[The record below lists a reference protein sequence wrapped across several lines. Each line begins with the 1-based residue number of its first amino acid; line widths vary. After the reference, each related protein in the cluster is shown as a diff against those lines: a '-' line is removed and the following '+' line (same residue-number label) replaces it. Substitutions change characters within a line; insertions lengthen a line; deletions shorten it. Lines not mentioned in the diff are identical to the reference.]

1 MENTKTI
8 APETWQES
16 LLHFLAANRAELES
30 RYLKVLREAL
40 FDRRT
45 SLRPNMLKGIVAD
58 EVGSLIRFFEDASFS
73 ALAHGAELHKLGLNE
88 LMILRLGTVTRQ
100 YLLAYL
106 APEQSVA
113 ALTAID
119 RYQEMVVQGYVQT
132 QEQHILR
139 EQELIRSALQTA
151 VSRYM
156 VEIKEIEAMAEKAT
170 QANQFKTQ
178 FIARIGHELRTPLGA
193 MMGLAQ
199 MLQAEIYGPLSSQQK
214 DLTQRIINKS
224 EVLKQVFA
232 ELLDQSQIESGQLR
246 LKVAPFSPR
255 ELIEQ
260 VHANYLPLALGKGLS
275 MRLKIG
281 DALPDTAVG
290 DKNRSEQIITNLIV
304 NAIKYTDE
312 GNIWVRAFKSN
323 ATHWSVE
330 VRDTGIGIAQEH
342 LEYVFEPFRQT
353 DESSGRQ
360 YGGVGLGLAIV
371 QQLVKAMDGTVEVK
385 SKLGQGSTFIV
396 HLPLELTA

>member
-1 MENTKTI
+1 M
-8 APETWQES
+8 ALPETWQKY
-16 LLHFLAANRAELES
+16 LVNLVTANRAELEK
-30 RYLKVLREAL
+30 RYQQVLRESL

-45 SLRPNMLKGIVAD
+45 SFRPNMVNRIATE
-58 EVGSLIRFFEDASFS
+58 EVEALNQFFSEAELTAVPHGGKLHALGLTQGALLQLGKETRQFL
-73 ALAHGAELHKLGLNE
+73 LAHLNE
-88 LMILRLGTVTRQ
+88 YHAQAVQ
-100 YLLAYL
+100 AVD
-106 APEQSVA
+106 A
-113 ALTAID
+113 
-119 RYQEMVVQGYVQT
+119 YQEMAIQGYM
-132 QEQHILR
+132 EANEARILR
-139 EQELIRSALQTA
+139 EQELIRGALQTA
-151 VSRYM
+151 VGRYT
-156 VEIKEIEAMAEKAT
+156 VEIKEIEDMAEKAI

-199 MLQAEIYGPLSSQQK
+199 MLQAEIYGPLSPQQK

-232 ELLDQSQIESGQLR
+232 ELLDQSQIESGRLR
-246 LKVAPFSPR
+246 LKAAPLSPR
-255 ELIEQ
+255 ELVEQ

-275 MRLKIG
+275 MRLKV
-281 DALPDTAVG
+281 DDTLPDTAVG
-290 DKNRSEQIITNLIV
+290 DKSRLEQIITNLIV

-312 GNIWVRAFKSN
+312 GSIWVGAFKSN

-330 VRDTGIGIAQEH
+330 VKDTGIGIAQEH
-342 LEYVFEPFRQT
+342 LDYVFEPFRQT

-371 QQLVKAMDGTVEVK
+371 QQLVKAMNGTVEVK
-385 SKLGQGSTFIV
+385 SKLGQGSTFTV